1 MCDRCGVLAAEN
13 AQLKDEL
20 AEWRRQAEDHG
31 KLSDDQEVDVR
42 WRRSLRAR
50 PGVARLARLMVR
62 RAGQIVTPDAVVR
75 AVSPDPDSIADSS
88 RTSGVAICQLRA
100 ALRSRGLDGSIDTI
114 WGVGWR
120 MPRPSAARL
129 DQFVLE
135 ASA

>member
-1 MCDRCGVLAAEN
+1 MCERCALLTAEN
-13 AQLKDEL
+13 VQLKDEL
-20 AEWRRQAEDHG
+20 AEWRRQAVDG
-31 KLSDDQEVDVR
+31 GRISVDQETETR
-42 WRRSLRAR
+42 WRQSLRAR

-62 RAGQIVTPDAVVR
+62 RAGQIVTPDAVVQ

-100 ALRSRGLDGSIDTI
+100 APRARGLDGSIDTI